1 MKWRRLP
8 RHIAGPIALLAII
21 WIVFGSLNSS
31 FLSTGNVYAILVSWS
46 TLALVAVG
54 VGIAV
59 VMGEFDLSVGSMA
72 ALGGVLA
79 IRFATVGLLP
89 SILIATVPLCVL
101 GAIQGYIIYRL
112 RISSLVFTIGTL
124 ILVSGLAYL
133 ASGNVTIPLPPDRLG
148 YANSISHPILTVL
161 SPMALVAVVF
171 SLGVWAMMTFT
182 RTGREI
188 YALGGGRSEA
198 LAAGVLPAYR
208 FVLAFACSAGASGL
222 AGALASMLSGGA
234 SPSNFGDLLLTA
246 VTAALVGG
254 IAVTGGS
261 GSVLGICIGALALET
276 MTAGVALEGYQSY
289 VSDVLAGSL
298 LFCYLA
304 LDALLRFLG
313 VRRKPA
319 RAFEP
324 SSGILPSEVQ
334 ADVPPPSQ
342 YLGDR

>member
-1 MKWRRLP
+1 MKWRIVP
-8 RHIAGPIALLAII
+8 RHIAGPILLLTIL
-21 WIVFGSLNSS
+21 WIVFGSLNRS
-31 FLSTGNVYAILVSWS
+31 FLSTGDLYAILVSWS

-59 VMGEFDLSVGSMA
+59 IMGEFDLSVGSMA

-79 IRFATVGLLP
+79 IRVAAVGLLP
-89 SILIATVPLCVL
+89 SILIATAPLCVL

-148 YANSISHPILTVL
+148 YANSISHPILVVL
-161 SPMALVAVVF
+161 SPMAIVALVF
-171 SLGVWAMMTFT
+171 SLGVWAMMSYT

-188 YALGGGRSEA
+188 YALGGGRNEA
-198 LAAGVLPAYR
+198 LAAGVLPKYR

-222 AGALASMLSGGA
+222 AGALASILSGGA
-234 SPSNFGDLLLTA
+234 SPSNFADLLLIA

-254 IAVTGGS
+254 ISVTGGS
-261 GSVLGICIGALALET
+261 GSILGICIGALAIET
-276 MTAGVALEGYQSY
+276 LTAGVALEGYQSY
-289 VSDVLAGSL
+289 VSDVLTGSL

-304 LDALLRFLG
+304 LDALLRLSS
-313 VRRKPA
+313 VHRKPA
-319 RAFEP
+319 RRPGP
-324 SSGILPSEVQ
+324 SSGTLPLDVQ
-334 ADVPPPSQ
+334 AEVPSSSQ
-342 YLGDR
+342 NLEDR

>member
-1 MKWRRLP
+1 M
-8 RHIAGPIALLAII
+8 
-21 WIVFGSLNSS
+21 
-31 FLSTGNVYAILVSWS
+31 
-46 TLALVAVG
+46 
-54 VGIAV
+54 GIAV
-59 VMGEFDLSVGSMA
+59 IMGEFDLSVGSMA

-79 IRFATVGLLP
+79 IRFAAVGLLP

-124 ILVSGLAYL
+124 TLVSGLAYL

-171 SLGVWAMMTFT
+171 SLGVWAMMSFT

-198 LAAGVLPAYR
+198 LGGRCPARVSLRPRVRLPP
-208 FVLAFACSAGASGL
+208 AGASGL
-222 AGALASMLSGGA
+222 AAPWPRCCLGGA

-254 IAVTGGS
+254 IAVTGGAEAS
-261 GSVLGICIGALALET
+261 LASASAPWPLK
-276 MTAGVALEGYQSY
+276 Q
-289 VSDVLAGSL
+289 
-298 LFCYLA
+298 
-304 LDALLRFLG
+304 
-313 VRRKPA
+313 
-319 RAFEP
+319 
-324 SSGILPSEVQ
+324 
-334 ADVPPPSQ
+334 
-342 YLGDR
+342 